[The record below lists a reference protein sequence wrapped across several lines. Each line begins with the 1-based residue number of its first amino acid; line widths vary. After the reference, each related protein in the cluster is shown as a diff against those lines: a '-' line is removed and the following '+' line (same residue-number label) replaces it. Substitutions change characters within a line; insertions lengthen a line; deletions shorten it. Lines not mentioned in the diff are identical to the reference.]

1 MIAALV
7 QGTLV
12 RAPEQKTSK
21 AGHSYVSA
29 TLKVRDGDAT
39 QWVRVTAFSNTA
51 QADLLRLADGD
62 ALSAQGRLSAEIY
75 TGIDNIPKISL
86 SIVADQILPLRQPPR
101 ANAKRKPQ
109 RNACADHGATN
120 ATGLATKFRSRA
132 VSMKSSRF
140 DDSNPNY
147 PNDVWDKVDKCWVP
161 KASIKADKAALLN
174 GEAIAPEFSEDA
186 LALRFADLHADKLRY
201 VAQWGKWLAWTGTH
215 WESEN
220 TLAVFDMARK
230 ICRDAA
236 GRCNKPAEAKGLSK
250 AKTVAAVEMLARS
263 DRRIAAC

>member
-1 MIAALV
+1 
-7 QGTLV
+7 
-12 RAPEQKTSK
+12 
-21 AGHSYVSA
+21 
-29 TLKVRDGDAT
+29 
-39 QWVRVTAFSNTA
+39 
-51 QADLLRLADGD
+51 
-62 ALSAQGRLSAEIY
+62 
-75 TGIDNIPKISL
+75 
-86 SIVADQILPLRQPPR
+86 
-101 ANAKRKPQ
+101 
-109 RNACADHGATN
+109 
-120 ATGLATKFRSRA
+120 
-132 VSMKSSRF
+132 MKSSRF

-161 KASIKADKAALLN
+161 KASIKADEAALLN

-236 GRCNKPAEAKGLSK
+236 GAAISRPRQRDSRKPRPSPPSKCSPDPIGGLLP
-250 AKTVAAVEMLARS
+250 VEPIPLAWLSLSFCKCRKKHQELQVRAFCLRDS
-263 DRRIAAC
+263 